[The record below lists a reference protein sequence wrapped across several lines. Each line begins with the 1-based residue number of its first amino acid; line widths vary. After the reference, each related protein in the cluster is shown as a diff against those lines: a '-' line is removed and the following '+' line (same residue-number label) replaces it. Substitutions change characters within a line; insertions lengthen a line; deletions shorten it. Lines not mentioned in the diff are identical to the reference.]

1 MDRASHHDAFAQRD
15 VRQHLADLV
24 GGERRGFVQIILC
37 ASHRLPIAK
46 LWCEVN
52 GEVPPYLVIRINAIW
67 LATEPMDTG
76 RFSAVEGDRMVALM
90 LSLRTPT
97 LFEDDVTAATE
108 WLSPPARGLG
118 SKCPLEIL

>member
-1 MDRASHHDAFAQRD
+1 M
-15 VRQHLADLV
+15 
-24 GGERRGFVQIILC
+24 
-37 ASHRLPIAK
+37 
-46 LWCEVN
+46 
-52 GEVPPYLVIRINAIW
+52 IRINAIW
-67 LATEPMDTG
+67 LATEPMNTG